1 MNSATYLRIGEPI
14 QEDAEKL
21 SNLHLIYY
29 DEGFM
34 SYLENND
41 KTMWLF
47 AKNADKDLKN
57 QEMLIHTSKH
67 KNNPIAR
74 LVCTYDTKRL
84 KKEKQQSC
92 ACLSHFNVAKYLK
105 HPDICVGARVAIS
118 TVDFLP
124 EVGLYN
130 RVIGN
135 VVEIVYQDRPVG
147 QNDKQHYHLPDY
159 VVVDFPHLKL
169 PSNIAPWDK
178 LQETVSTQN
187 IHDVNKMFQLILNQT
202 NSMYLSQ

>member
-1 MNSATYLRIGEPI
+1 
-14 QEDAEKL
+14 
-21 SNLHLIYY
+21 LHLIYY
-29 DEGFM
+29 DEGFK
-34 SYLENND
+34 SYLENNN

-57 QEMLIHTSKH
+57 QEMLIHTAKH
-67 KNNPIAR
+67 KNNSIAR
-74 LVCTYDTKRL
+74 LDCTYDMKRL
-84 KKEKQQSC
+84 TKEKQQSC
-92 ACLSHFNVAKYLK
+92 ACLSHFNMAKYLK
-105 HPDICVGARVAIS
+105 HTDICVGARVAIS
-118 TVDFLP
+118 TVNFLP

-130 RVIGN
+130 GVIGN

-147 QNDKQHYHLPDY
+147 PNDKQHYHLPDY

-178 LQETVSTQN
+178 LHKTVSRQN
-187 IHDVNKMFQLILNQT
+187 IHDVNKMFQLILTQT